1 MSASFFFTVR
11 SDMKRVLAAIARIT
25 RVDHG
30 QDLLEYG
37 ILMALIAIVA
47 MVGVSSLGNQ
57 INTLLWQTIVQNF

>member
-1 MSASFFFTVR
+1 
-11 SDMKRVLAAIARIT
+11 MKRVLAAIARIT

>member
-57 INTLLWQTIVQNF
+57 IHTLLWQTIVQNF

>member
-1 MSASFFFTVR
+1 MSASLFFPVR
-11 SDMKRVLAAIARIT
+11 SDMKRVFAAIARIT

-47 MVGVSSLGNQ
+47 MASVSSLGHQ
-57 INTLLWQTIVQNF
+57 INSLLWQTIVQNF